1 MGLSSMEFLSMKAM
15 YTQTYQENYQRNNNS
30 STRRNRVSLTASY
43 NVLGI
48 TNSTTDIELKKA
60 YRKLAVK
67 YHPDKVAHLGNDH
80 VEVAEDK
87 FQKLQEAYE
96 AIKSNRGIK

>member
-1 MGLSSMEFLSMKAM
+1 MEFLSMKAM
-15 YTQTYQENYQRNNNS
+15 YTQTYQDNYQRKSRS
-30 STRRNRVSLTASY
+30 SRTPPRRNKVSLTSSY

-48 TNSTTDIELKKA
+48 SASATDKELKKA

-96 AIKSNRGIK
+96 AIKSSRGLK